1 MADHNQGTLLHC
13 AARLDARRLDVVC
26 LLGED
31 FNASV
36 SVVNRFARSLIY
48 EAIRDAEC
56 VSYLLD
62 KGVDPNQFK
71 HGTWARLMYASMKN
85 CVDSAKFLL
94 HRGAQ
99 TTIKNTDGLT
109 AAAAAAA
116 DASVSNSLL
125 TSNSN
130 FIFTIFT
137 QPVRR
142 NTANSAGS
150 MARPDQKN
158 ARSELETELKETSRD
173 QLVDAVDESYGA
185 DPRLKTHGPPKLM
198 DALLNLGKQAMT
210 PQSQAAKDARTYYSS
225 KKYKRKRWDADKAK
239 RGELDRVLE
248 GIVNMVDESMGHKLS
263 DGKKVIVAIGMG
275 DFSSTQSRH
284 GMFIRYLIQLRP
296 LGYAIVGVNEYFTS
310 KKCPCCQEFVEMP
323 TMKRLYCRG
332 CNKWYHRDV
341 MAADNMVNIVRGYL
355 EHDERPTYLKPPSKD
370 KNTPMK
376 RKADEGGAVDME
388 GITEQAVLAAQMGAV
403 ATSEM
408 VVANMGRASYIG
420 SQSML
425 GVCDPGA
432 ACVVIIVDA
441 VACELESI

>member
-142 NTANSAGS
+142 NTANSGMSSYLRMKSLGRLVGLYRYKSTSTPAGS

-210 PQSQAAKDARTYYSS
+210 PQSQAAKDGMETR
-225 KKYKRKRWDADKAK
+225 R
-239 RGELDRVLE
+239 RV
-248 GIVNMVDESMGHKLS
+248 K
-263 DGKKVIVAIGMG
+263 
-275 DFSSTQSRH
+275 
-284 GMFIRYLIQLRP
+284 
-296 LGYAIVGVNEYFTS
+296 
-310 KKCPCCQEFVEMP
+310 
-323 TMKRLYCRG
+323 
-332 CNKWYHRDV
+332 
-341 MAADNMVNIVRGYL
+341 
-355 EHDERPTYLKPPSKD
+355 
-370 KNTPMK
+370 
-376 RKADEGGAVDME
+376 EGGE
-388 GITEQAVLAAQMGAV
+388 GTDVEKKNYSG
-403 ATSEM
+403 
-408 VVANMGRASYIG
+408 
-420 SQSML
+420 
-425 GVCDPGA
+425 
-432 ACVVIIVDA
+432 
-441 VACELESI
+441 